1 MANHSRPY
9 PPERCDA
16 ETMAYLLDLG
26 MSTFRSY
33 VARGDLPAGK
43 SLNGVVR
50 WHRERTLEA
59 FDGRA
64 STIGTQSKPANENF
78 DPIMADILSNGTQTT
93 PRRRSPATHA

>member
-1 MANHSRPY
+1 MANYSRPY
-9 PPERCDA
+9 PPERCNA

-26 MSTFRSY
+26 TSTFRAY

-64 STIGTQSKPANENF
+64 AAIGTQSRPANENI
-78 DPIMADILSNGTQTT
+78 DPIMADILSNGSNY
-93 PRRRSPATHA
+93 PPPI